1 MSRLN
6 RHLWQR
12 FGSLAI
18 PYWFSEDKW
27 RARGLLVLLVLLLLG
42 QSTSNV
48 LFNEESGEFTSALAA
63 KDADRFWRSIH
74 ECVVMLI
81 VAVPIYALYYYVRD
95 RLAIYW
101 RKWLTEQLLD
111 KYFSHRAFFELNSN
125 ANID

>member
-1 MSRLN
+1 MSRFN

-12 FGSLAI
+12 FANLAV
-18 PYWFSEDKW
+18 PYWFSDDRW
-27 RARGLLVLLVLLLLG
+27 RARGLLALLVLLLLG
-42 QSTSNV
+42 QAASNV

-81 VAVPIYALYYYVRD
+81 VAVPIYAFYYYVRD

-101 RKWLTEQLLD
+101 RKWLTERLLD
-111 KYFSHRAFFELNSN
+111 KYLSHRAFFELNS
-125 ANID
+125 